1 MTVSQSNLPDYET
14 ILNNSSAG
22 AYGPAY
28 GMVLRNVQ
36 NMARNSTEEE
46 ITGYLDVYKR
56 QTLGEAGKDETNDGL
71 KELGSP
77 LRLNPDRNVITPEE
91 LAETRVGETPA
102 EANGWGILD
111 HGVGSLEKVHV
122 VNGRTVDVDMG
133 HEAAYVYIAG
143 RKYRLRSDVLTEED

>member
-1 MTVSQSNLPDYET
+1 MPIRFWCFRFPSDR
-14 ILNNSSAG
+14 
-22 AYGPAY
+22 
-28 GMVLRNVQ
+28 LR
-36 NMARNSTEEE
+36 RP
-46 ITGYLDVYKR
+46 R
-56 QTLGEAGKDETNDGL
+56 RRC
-71 KELGSP
+71 SP

>member
-1 MTVSQSNLPDYET
+1 MKTVEE
-14 ILNNSSAG
+14 
-22 AYGPAY
+22 
-28 GMVLRNVQ
+28 VLQ
-36 NMARNSTEEE
+36 K
-46 ITGYLDVYKR
+46 Y
-56 QTLGEAGKDETNDGL
+56 TLGEAGKDETNDGL

-143 RKYRLRSDVLTEED
+143 SKYRLRSDVLTEED

>member
-1 MTVSQSNLPDYET
+1 MKTVEE
-14 ILNNSSAG
+14 
-22 AYGPAY
+22 
-28 GMVLRNVQ
+28 VLQ
-36 NMARNSTEEE
+36 K
-46 ITGYLDVYKR
+46 Y
-56 QTLGEAGKDETNDGL
+56 TLGEAGKDETNDGL

-102 EANGWGILD
+102 EANGWG
-111 HGVGSLEKVHV
+111 SLEKVHV